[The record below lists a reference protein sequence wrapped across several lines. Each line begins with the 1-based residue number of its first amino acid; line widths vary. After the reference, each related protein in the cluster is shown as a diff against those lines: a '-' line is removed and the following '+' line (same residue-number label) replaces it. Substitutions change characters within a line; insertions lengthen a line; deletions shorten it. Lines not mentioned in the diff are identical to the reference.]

1 MGLRWWVAAEAAAA
15 AAAGA
20 GPEVVE
26 AGGVASG

>member
-1 MGLRWWVAAEAAAA
+1 VGLRWWVAAEAAAA